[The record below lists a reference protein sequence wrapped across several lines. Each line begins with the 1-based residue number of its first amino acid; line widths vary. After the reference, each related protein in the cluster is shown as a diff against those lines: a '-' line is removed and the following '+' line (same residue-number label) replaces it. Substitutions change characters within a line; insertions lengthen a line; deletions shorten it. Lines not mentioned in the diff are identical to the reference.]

1 MDRTGTAGNGGLEEG
16 LTFDDVLLL
25 PAESK
30 VLPKDV
36 DISVML
42 TPGVRLNIPLLSAA
56 MDTVTEADTAI
67 AMAREGGIGIVHRNN
82 TPDEQASEVDKVKK
96 SESGMISDPITVAPG
111 QKVAEALLV
120 MQKYRISGLPVT
132 KEGKLV
138 GILTNRD
145 LRFETNFEQPIENV
159 MTKERLVTVP
169 VGTTLDQAREILHK
183 NRIEKLLVV
192 DGKNNLRGLITIKDI
207 LKIKKYPLACKDD
220 RGRLRVGAAIGVG
233 AGREERIEKLLAAG
247 ADVICIDTAHGHS
260 KDVIDAVMST
270 RTTFPR
276 AQLIAGNVATEEGAA
291 ALIKAG
297 VDGVKVGVGP
307 GSICTTRIVA
317 GVGVPQITAVMK
329 CAAAAAKKGV
339 PLIADGGV
347 KFSGDL
353 TKALAAGASAV
364 MIGSLFAGTD
374 ESPGEIVLYQGRS
387 YKVYRGMGSLGAMS
401 QGSKDRYFQG
411 HVESEAKLV
420 PEGIEGRV
428 PYRGP
433 LAPMVYQLLGGMKSG
448 MGYVGASNIA
458 ELQKR
463 ARFMKITAAG
473 LRESHVHDVIITKE
487 APNYRME

>member
-1 MDRTGTAGNGGLEEG
+1 MDRTGTVGNRGLEEG

-36 DISVML
+36 DVSVML
-42 TPGVRLNIPLLSAA
+42 TPAVRLNIPLLSAA

-111 QKVAEALLV
+111 QKVSEALLV

-169 VGTTLDQAREILHK
+169 VGTTLDQAKEILHK

-192 DGKNNLRGLITIKDI
+192 DGRNNLRGLITIKDI
-207 LKIKKYPLACKDD
+207 LKIKKYPLACKDE

-260 KDVIDAVMST
+260 GDVIDAVKST
-270 RTTFPR
+270 RKTFPR
-276 AQLIAGNVATEEGAA
+276 AQLMAGNVATEEGAD

-297 VDGVKVGVGP
+297 VDCVKVGVGP

-329 CAAAAAKKGV
+329 CAAAAARKGV
-339 PLIADGGV
+339 PLVADGGV

-411 HVESEAKLV
+411 HVESESKLV

-448 MGYVGASNIA
+448 MGYVGAANIA